1 MTHTNPKIAALF
13 MLGQPAEDIAHQIPP
28 IIASEKLNGIRAM
41 WFPPGNR
48 LGFKPGFY
56 SRRGVMFESLTHIKP
71 ESEEILDGEIYL
83 PNTPL
88 QLITGAA
95 TPNRQEANELTAR
108 LQFHVFDLFKSNA
121 FAIRRKSELIH
132 VVGANVVQHHWW
144 LCTHID
150 EIKHH
155 YECITA
161 DGGEGLMLL
170 NPYTTYYSGRTS
182 QLQKLK
188 AFKTMKCS
196 FIGQTEGEGKA
207 AGMMGS
213 IQLYTPNNILF
224 SCGTGFT
231 DAQRKDIF
239 RGDVKCHCIIQYLSL
254 SNEGVPQNPSFLQW
268 A

>member
-13 MLGQPAEDIAHQIPP
+13 MLGQPADDIAHQIPP

-48 LGFKPGFY
+48 LGVATGFY

-71 ESEEILDGEIYL
+71 ESAEILDGEIYL

-95 TPNRQEANELTAR
+95 TPNRQEANALTAK
-108 LQFHVFDLFKSNA
+108 LKFHVFDLFKSGA
-121 FAIRRKSELIH
+121 FAVRRKSELVH
-132 VVGANVVQHHWW
+132 VGGANVVQHPWW
-144 LCTHID
+144 LCTHVD

-155 YECITA
+155 YECICA
-161 DGGEGLMLL
+161 AGGEGLMLL
-170 NPYTTYYSGRTS
+170 APYSSYFSGRTA

-188 AFKTMKCS
+188 AFKQMTCTYV
-196 FIGQTEGEGKA
+196 GQTEGEGKA

-224 SCGTGFT
+224 SCGTGFS
-231 DAQRKDIF
+231 DDMRREIF
-239 RGDVKCHCIIQYLSL
+239 AGKTRCHCIVQYLNL
-254 SNEGVPQNPSFLQW
+254 SAEGVPQHPSFVQW
-268 A
+268 V